1 MPDEKSTAAI
11 VAAIRQRDADG
22 GWNHETLG
30 GWPDMATYR
39 ALQRAVDAGQIE
51 HSAAYG
57 AECWRL
63 TDEGVALRR
72 SLS

>member
-1 MPDEKSTAAI
+1 VSDKQTAAI
-11 VAAIRQRDADG
+11 EAAIRQLDPDG
-22 GWNHETLG
+22 GWNHQTIG
-30 GWPDMATYR
+30 GWPDIATYR
-39 ALQRAVDAGQIE
+39 ALQQAVDAGQVE

-63 TDEGVALRR
+63 TDEGIALRR